1 MQSSDC
7 MSKVELVHLS
17 VDIKLEQKQS
27 GKEMRQN
34 VSVVNTNLVCEF
46 VK

>member
-1 MQSSDC
+1 

-17 VDIKLEQKQS
+17 ANIKLEQKQS
-27 GKEMRQN
+27 GKEIRQN
-34 VSVVNTNLVCEF
+34 VSVVNTNLVSEF